1 LTPKGSDRLAQGI
14 ALGSSAFGF
23 GSLKGCDSGGGTM
36 SQSLARIGVHLVF
49 STKNREPLIAPGLR
63 PDLFKYLAG
72 ALQALD
78 CPVIEIG
85 GVADHLLFILSKTC
99 ALSKVVEE
107 VKKESSKWAKQ
118 KVHPRFY
125 WQGGYGAFSVSA
137 SNEPRVVA
145 YIREQE
151 EHHRER
157 TLQDEVRELM
167 RKTDQPLDERY
178 FWD

>member
-1 LTPKGSDRLAQGI
+1 MP
-14 ALGSSAFGF
+14 
-23 GSLKGCDSGGGTM
+23 
-36 SQSLARIGVHLVF
+36 QSLARIGVHLVF
-49 STKNREPLIAPGLR
+49 STKNREPLIAPEVR
-63 PDLFKYLAG
+63 SDLFKYLAG
-72 ALQALD
+72 ALNASE
-78 CPVIEIG
+78 CPAIEVG
-85 GVADHLLFILSKTC
+85 GVADHVHLLFVLSKNW

-107 VKKESSKWAKQ
+107 VKKESSKWAKE

-145 YIREQE
+145 YIRSQE

-157 TLQDEVRELM
+157 TFQDEVRDLM
-167 RKTDQPLDERY
+167 RRTGQPLDERY

>member
-1 LTPKGSDRLAQGI
+1 MP
-14 ALGSSAFGF
+14 
-23 GSLKGCDSGGGTM
+23 
-36 SQSLARIGVHLVF
+36 QSLARIGVHLIF
-49 STKNREPLIAPGLR
+49 STKNREPLIAPEVR

-72 ALQALD
+72 ALNASE
-78 CPVIEIG
+78 CTAIEVG
-85 GVADHLLFILSKTC
+85 GFADHVHLLFVLSKNW

-137 SNEPRVVA
+137 LNEPRVVA

-151 EHHRER
+151 EHHRRR
-157 TLQDEVRELM
+157 TFQDEVRELM